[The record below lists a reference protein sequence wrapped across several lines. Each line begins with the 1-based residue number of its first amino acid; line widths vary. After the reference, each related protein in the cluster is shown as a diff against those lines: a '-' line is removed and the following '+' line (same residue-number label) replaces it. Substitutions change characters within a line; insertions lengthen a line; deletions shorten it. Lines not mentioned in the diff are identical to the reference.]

1 MTSNPE
7 MNEPPANRPSH
18 RLEWIV
24 WGALA
29 VTVAAIAIAFVRTR
43 FQDGGL
49 ARPLDVLGEVPNFT
63 LTNQFAQPL
72 SLSNLLG
79 QVWVADVIFTR
90 CPMSCE
96 RMTQRMLA
104 LAKEVPKG
112 APVRFVSITADPER
126 DSPPVL
132 KAYAERH
139 GIDQGRWHFLT
150 GLKRDV
156 YELSVN
162 GMKFAVL
169 ENTNRVIP
177 DDLFIH
183 SEHFALVDKR
193 GRIRGIFEGSE
204 EEDRKQLPLAIKR
217 LVRER

>member
-1 MTSNPE
+1 
-7 MNEPPANRPSH
+7 MNESPAKKPGH
-18 RLEWIV
+18 GVEWLV
-24 WGALA
+24 WSALA
-29 VTVAAIAIAFVRTR
+29 VTVIAIAIAFVRTR
-43 FQDGGL
+43 LQGSGL
-49 ARPLDVLGEVPNFT
+49 NKPFDILGEVPNFT
-63 LTNQFAQPL
+63 LTNQFAQSV

-104 LAKEVPKG
+104 LAKQVPER
-112 APVRFVSITADPER
+112 APVKFVSITADPLR

-139 GIDQGRWHFLT
+139 GIDQSRWHFLT

-193 GRIRGIFEGSE
+193 GKIRGVFEGNE
-204 EEDRKQLPLAIKR
+204 EEDRKQLPLAIRK
-217 LVRER
+217 LVREK

>member
-1 MTSNPE
+1 
-7 MNEPPANRPSH
+7 MNESPANKPSH
-18 RLEWIV
+18 RVEWMV

-29 VTVAAIAIAFVRTR
+29 VTVVAIAIAFVQTR
-43 FQDGGL
+43 LRESGL
-49 ARPLDVLGEVPNFT
+49 HNPLAVLGEVPAFT
-63 LTNQFAQPL
+63 LTNQFSQPV

-79 QVWVADVIFTR
+79 HVWVADVIFTR

-104 LAKEVPKG
+104 LEKEVPQG
-112 APVRFVSITADPER
+112 ASVRFVSITADPLR

-139 GIDQGRWHFLT
+139 GINQGRWHFLT

-204 EEDRKQLPLAIKR
+204 EEDRKQLPLAIKK
-217 LVRER
+217 LVREE

>member
-1 MTSNPE
+1 
-7 MNEPPANRPSH
+7 MNEPAANRPGH
-18 RLEWIV
+18 RVEWLV

-29 VTVAAIAIAFVRTR
+29 VTVIAIAVAFIRTR
-43 FQDGGL
+43 LQESGL
-49 ARPLDVLGEVPNFT
+49 RKPLDIIGSVPVFT
-63 LTNQFAQPL
+63 LTNQFAQSV

-96 RMTQRMLA
+96 RMTQRMIA
-104 LAKEVPKG
+104 LEKQVPSG
-112 APVRFVSITADPER
+112 VPVKFVSITADPLR

-139 GIDQGRWHFLT
+139 GIDQSRWHFLT

-193 GRIRGIFEGSE
+193 GNIRGVFEGAE
-204 EEDRKQLPLAIKR
+204 EEDRQQLLLAVKK
-217 LVRER
+217 LSREK